1 MSKAASLAHVL
12 LAYVVAIAVGAAWL
26 YAGPDT
32 DHLWLDGL
40 IADVLAT
47 LDAAGV
53 DVTAVRY
60 NGMIHDYGLLNPL
73 SNIPEVKAA
82 MRQAAGELKA
92 HLN

>member
-1 MSKAASLAHVL
+1 MHAKDLSKVPPGIIVSAGRDPLRDEGE
-12 LAYVVAIAVGAAWL
+12 AYARK
-26 YAGPDT
+26 
-32 DHLWLDGL
+32 
-40 IADVLAT
+40 